1 MTETNYKTYQMP
13 SDAEIELSGKVYVGD
28 PCYVINDSDWDR
40 VCDMM
45 INEDFDDRNKLR
57 VFEINNVKSYWFGT
71 AYGDGCYAFL
81 LKSKF
86 PIPIAMLC
94 VDAGLL
100 SLIPVEILK
109 ETNPNLD
116 LAEVERFGHIIDVDK
131 SMFYSLKNG
140 NLEFGP
146 YFINTTGLYDDDD
159 DDIDEEYDDDIDE
172 EYD

>member
-13 SDAEIELSGKVYVGD
+13 SDAKIELSGKVYVGD
-28 PCYVINDSDWDR
+28 PCYVINDSDWDH
-40 VCDMM
+40 VCDLM

-71 AYGDGCYAFL
+71 AYGDGCYSL
-81 LKSKF
+81 LENKF
-86 PIPIAMLC
+86 PIPIAMLG

-109 ETNPNLD
+109 ETNPNFD
-116 LAEVERFGHIIDVDK
+116 LSKVEKFGHIIDVDK
-131 SMFYSLKNG
+131 SMLYSLNNG

-146 YFINTTGLYDDDD
+146 YFIDTAGLYDDDID
-159 DDIDEEYDDDIDE
+159 DEYDDDIDDE
-172 EYD
+172 